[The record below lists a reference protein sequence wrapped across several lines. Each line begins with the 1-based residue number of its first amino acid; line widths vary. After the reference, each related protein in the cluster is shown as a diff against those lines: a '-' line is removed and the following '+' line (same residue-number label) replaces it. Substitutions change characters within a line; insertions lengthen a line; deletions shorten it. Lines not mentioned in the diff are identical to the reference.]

1 MKSRTNMNKLLI
13 MGAGGYTLEPE
24 SCLIDQYFI
33 ERIGKTSPKIC
44 LLPTACA
51 DRQETI
57 ERFNMYFQGH
67 GAKTSHV
74 SLFAVEMED
83 IESHLIQQD
92 GIYITGGNTK
102 SMLALW
108 KEWGVE
114 KALRKAYEA
123 GVTICGISAGAMCF
137 FDEGLSEILPNKYN
151 RLDCLSFLPG
161 SFCPHYAP
169 GEERAMIFEEYIR
182 GNKMKPGIGL
192 EDGVALYFENG
203 ELSEI
208 LKSRNEAQA
217 YRIGTIGE
225 PEIIGIHNTTLHRT
239 PNSQRL

>member
-1 MKSRTNMNKLLI
+1 MNKLLI
-13 MGAGGYTLEPE
+13 MGAGGYTLERA
-24 SCLIDQYFI
+24 SCRIDKYFI
-33 ERIGKTSPKIC
+33 ERIGKSNPKIC

-51 DRQETI
+51 ERQETI
-57 ERFNMYFQGH
+57 EKFNLYFRGY
-67 GAKTSHV
+67 GATTSHV
-74 SLFAVEMED
+74 SLFTVEIED

-137 FDEGLSEILPNKYN
+137 FEEGLSEFFPNNYN
-151 RLDCLSFLPG
+151 HLDCLGFLSG

-169 GEERAMIFEEYIR
+169 GEERAIIFKDHIR
-182 GNKMKPGIGL
+182 LNKMKPGIGL
-192 EDGVALYFENG
+192 EDGVALYYENG
-203 ELSEI
+203 ILSEI
-208 LKSRNEAQA
+208 LRSRDDAQA
-217 YRIGTIGE
+217 YRISTIGE
-225 PEIIGIHNTTLHRT
+225 PEIIKIHNTALHRT
-239 PNSQRL
+239 P

>member
-1 MKSRTNMNKLLI
+1 MNKLLI
-13 MGAGGYTLEPE
+13 IGAGGYTLEPD
-24 SCLIDQYFI
+24 SYLIDQYFI
-33 ERIGKTSPKIC
+33 ERIGKTNPKIC

-51 DRQETI
+51 DRPETI
-57 ERFNMYFQGH
+57 ESFNVCFQGY
-67 GAKTSHV
+67 GAKTSHI
-74 SLFAVEMED
+74 SLFTVEIED

-114 KALRKAYEA
+114 QALRKAYEA

-137 FDEGLSEILPNKYN
+137 FDEGLSDYLPKHYG
-151 RLDCLSFLPG
+151 RLDCLGFLPG

-169 GEERAMIFEEYIR
+169 GGERALIFEKHIR
-182 GNKMKPGIGL
+182 DKKMKPGIGL

-203 ELSEI
+203 ILSEI
-208 LKSRNEAQA
+208 QKSRNKAQA
-217 YRIGTIGE
+217 YHIGTTGKPGTIE
-225 PEIIGIHNTTLHRT
+225 IHNTTLHRT
-239 PNSQRL
+239 PNSRRL